1 MLEHESVRRKRRIDL
16 GIVFL
21 FIIILI
27 LIAASV
33 FVYFQVKTDILKEEI
48 KKGRSLKILF
58 SISNDNEPLFFEL
71 FMFNANTGRA
81 SVLYIPPN
89 VGMLIDT
96 LKRVDS
102 LSVLY
107 NRRDFKPLL
116 KEMSKLLGTKVNYYI
131 DIGETEVSRLVDLLG
146 GIEVFIPNPVDIT
159 YQGRKILLP
168 SGSVLLDGDKTVD
181 FFTYSMTHEP
191 EMDRIGR
198 RQRFLQSL
206 LKSLSDKSYF
216 ITRSEVFSVFKSFL
230 LTNLSSK
237 SIKTFVLEL
246 DNMDS
251 ERLIFQRVLGNVR
264 KLDGKN
270 LLFPHYNGELLK
282 EKVKQT
288 LKTISSKEMGNNE
301 DLTVTIEILN
311 GTNINGLAART
322 REIYQSFG
330 YDVISIGNA
339 DNNQYLH
346 TVVLDRKGKIEVA
359 RKVAAVIHCKRV
371 YTRFDPNLDESIEVT
386 VILGK
391 DFDGRYCRE

>member
-1 MLEHESVRRKRRIDL
+1 MLEHERVKRRRKMDL
-16 GIVFL
+16 GIIFL

-27 LIAASV
+27 LIGASV
-33 FVYFQVKTDILKEEI
+33 FVYFQVKTDVLKEEI
-48 KKGRSLKILF
+48 KKGKSLKILF
-58 SISNDNEPLFFEL
+58 SLSNNNKPMFFEL
-71 FMFNANTGRA
+71 FMFNVNTGRA
-81 SVLYIPPN
+81 SILYIPPN
-89 VGMLIDT
+89 VGTIIESIR
-96 LKRVDS
+96 RVDS
-102 LSVLY
+102 ISVLY
-107 NRRDFKPLL
+107 NRKDFRPLL
-116 KEMSKLLGTKVNYYI
+116 KKMGKLLATTINYYI
-131 DIGETEVSRLVDLLG
+131 DIDERNVSRMVDLLG
-146 GIEVFIPNPVDIT
+146 GIEVFIPNPIDIT
-159 YQGRKILLP
+159 YEGRKILLP
-168 SGSVLLDGDKTVD
+168 SGSVLLDGDKVIN
-181 FFTYSMTHEP
+181 FITYSVPHEP
-191 EMDRIGR
+191 EMDKVGR

-216 ITRSEVFSVFKSFL
+216 ITKSEVFKVFKSLL

-246 DNMDS
+246 DNLDS

-264 KLDGKN
+264 KLDGKE

-288 LKTISSKEMGNNE
+288 LKTIASKEIGSGE

-339 DNNQYLH
+339 DNNNYLH
-346 TVVLDRKGKIEVA
+346 TVVLDRRGKIEVA
-359 RKVAAVIHCKRV
+359 RKVASVIHCKRV

-391 DFDGRYCRE
+391 DFDGRYCRK